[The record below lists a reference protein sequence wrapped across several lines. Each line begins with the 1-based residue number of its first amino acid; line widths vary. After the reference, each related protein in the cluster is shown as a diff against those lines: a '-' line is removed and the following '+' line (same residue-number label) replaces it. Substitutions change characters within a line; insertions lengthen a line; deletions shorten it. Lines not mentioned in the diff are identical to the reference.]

1 MKHLL
6 SFLLLA
12 ALAVTT
18 ARGDDTVK
26 LAPSMLKVPQII
38 GPLRYAGETRYDR
51 RLGRSFAYNASGI
64 SLNVFVFDY
73 GFRNLADGP
82 DSVEA
87 CEQYQ
92 SARSEI
98 ESGGNYE
105 NVILR
110 SEVSRPLRADRPS
123 PIAREAVYE
132 FERNGMRTLS
142 VLWLTAAD
150 GFFIKLRMSMR
161 VEIGDELDDAREQIL
176 DAIAAAIEA
185 RPPRPPRALPAD
197 PALSDSALSEPSIE
211 MTQANSVFDTPAWF
225 AYALE
230 LSRYVREN
238 PGAGPPCGGV
248 LDPPFELEIEGRRA
262 ALREYRARPV
272 HGRRSSYFNALAR
285 VEDAGFLEEYVWHYL
300 HRDAW
305 GAAPPAALT
314 MGAFEE
320 YRERELSSHMVQSG
334 ARVRIH
340 AVRALPPAPYV
351 TLKK

>member
-1 MKHLL
+1 MKRLL

-12 ALAVTT
+12 AMAVTT
-18 ARGDDTVK
+18 ARAGDTVK

-82 DSVEA
+82 DSAEA

-92 SARSEI
+92 SARHEI

-161 VEIGDELDDAREQIL
+161 VEIGDELDEAREQIL

-185 RPPRPPRALPAD
+185 RPPRAPPAGPAPGD
-197 PALSDSALSEPSIE
+197 PELSEPSIE
-211 MTQANSVFDTPAWF
+211 MTQANSVFDTPGWF

-230 LSRYVREN
+230 LSRYAREN
-238 PGAGPPCGGV
+238 PAAGPPCGGL
-248 LDPPFELEIEGRRA
+248 LDPPFELEVEGRRA

-272 HGRRSSYFNALAR
+272 HGRRSNYFNTLAR
-285 VEDAGFLEEYVWHYL
+285 VEDAGFLEEYVWHYA

-314 MGAFEE
+314 MAAFQE
-320 YRERELSSHMVQSG
+320 YRERELSSHTLQSG

-340 AVRALPPAPYV
+340 AVRALPLAPYV
-351 TLKK
+351 TSKK